1 MCCFGSTSVGLNP
14 GMGIFSFLYRP
25 YSFSD
30 DLKRNARFIL
40 WVSLGMIVFLLLFQP
55 IGIEGLLPKQVFYL
69 FSGFV
74 ICTFMLLSLNLLV
87 LPSVLPAMFSGKRWN
102 VLKEILWNIW
112 LAITLAAA
120 DLLVYNKVTGT
131 RDLEFFEIGR
141 ILLLGCIPVT
151 ILIIVNQDRFFRNY
165 IKNAQDHIRSLVDKK
180 SELETLIHFDSDYK
194 KDKLSILPDSLL
206 LIKAADNYIN
216 VFYRSKEGVKN
227 QLIRSSLVKA
237 CDTVEAFDFIF
248 RCHRTFIVNI
258 HHVKE
263 IDGNSQGYK
272 LFFDDI
278 DFPALVS
285 QKYMEKFKEKM

>member
-1 MCCFGSTSVGLNP
+1 MGL
-14 GMGIFSFLYRP
+14 FSFFKRP

-55 IGIEGLLPKQVFYL
+55 IGVEGLSSKQIFYL
-69 FSGFV
+69 FAGFV
-74 ICTFMLLSLNLLV
+74 ICTFLILSMNLLV
-87 LPSVLPAMFSGKRWN
+87 LPSVIPGMFSGKRWN
-102 VLKEILWNIW
+102 VLKEVIWNLW

-120 DLLVYNKVTGT
+120 DLLVYYKVTGT

-165 IKNAQDHIRSLVDKK
+165 IKNAQENIRHLVDKK
-180 SELETLIHFDSDYK
+180 SVFETLIHFESDYK
-194 KDKLSILPDSLL
+194 KDKLSILPDSLI

-216 VFYRSKEGVKN
+216 VFYHSKEGIKN
-227 QLIRSSLVKA
+227 QLIRSSLAKA
-237 CDTVEAFDFIF
+237 AEKVASYEFIF
-248 RCHRTFIVNI
+248 RCHRAFIINM

-263 IDGNSQGYK
+263 IEGNSQGYR
-272 LFFDDI
+272 LFFDGI

-285 QKYMEKFKEKM
+285 QKYIPFFKDKMD